1 MGRRPPGLIAMTFE
15 IVRPVAEHLSS
26 YVAALERGWSP
37 DNVRLDVARRE
48 ELAAIAEDSVG
59 FLARLDDPEARGG
72 PLPALDGTLMERLPG
87 YRRWMWDG
95 EFCGSIGF
103 RWRPGTAELPAH
115 VLGHIGYAV
124 VPWKEGRGYATR
136 ALAATL
142 EGARDRGLAYVDL
155 TTEPDNIASHR
166 VIEKN
171 GGVLIE
177 RFVKPALY
185 GSGESL
191 RWRIDL
197 V

>member
-1 MGRRPPGLIAMTFE
+1 MGRRPPDLIAMTFE
-15 IVRPVAEHLSS
+15 IVRPAAERLSS

-48 ELAAIAEDSVG
+48 ELAAIEDDAGG

-72 PLPALDGTLMERLPG
+72 PLRALDG
-87 YRRWMWDG
+87 
-95 EFCGSIGF
+95 
-103 RWRPGTAELPAH
+103 
-115 VLGHIGYAV
+115 
-124 VPWKEGRGYATR
+124 
-136 ALAATL
+136 TL
-142 EGARDRGLAYVDL
+142 EGARDRGLAYVEL

-171 GGVLIE
+171 GGFLAE
-177 RFVKPALY
+177 RSVKPALY
-185 GSGESL
+185 GAGESL